1 MRGSEYLVLVVVLGI
16 IAITFGAYVYDL
28 NKNYNGYAIDE
39 ATIAQY
45 DDFQK
50 VANTA
55 NKTFENFRNLGG
67 DSNWFQKIGAGIVAI
82 PYAVISFPIM
92 IYEAVSALTKFMGGG
107 LTGIVPAGII
117 VALIALF
124 TIEVVRRLLE
134 FFQRARA

>member
-1 MRGSEYLVLVVVLGI
+1 MRGSEYLILVVILGI
-16 IAITFGAYVYDL
+16 VAIGMGMYVNDL
-28 NKNYNGYAIDE
+28 NTVYPDNPIDGTTISQYN
-39 ATIAQY
+39 
-45 DDFQK
+45 DFQA

-55 NKTFENFRNLGG
+55 NKSFENFRKLGD

-107 LTGIVPAGII
+107 LTGIIPAGII
-117 VALIALF
+117 FALIALL